1 MIEAY
6 LKRVLNN
13 AWASGVLPA
22 ARQKLSA
29 PDYWTE
35 RTGFFESI
43 GRAMNHIYEVDL
55 YNVGALEA
63 RGTGRVDSAK
73 LYWSSTE

>member
-1 MIEAY
+1 MLGQVGFY
-6 LKRVLNN
+6 LLH
-13 AWASGVLPA
+13 
-22 ARQKLSA
+22 ARSF
-29 PDYWTE
+29 P
-35 RTGFFESI
+35 RRII
-43 GRAMNHIYEVDL
+43 GRKGPDL